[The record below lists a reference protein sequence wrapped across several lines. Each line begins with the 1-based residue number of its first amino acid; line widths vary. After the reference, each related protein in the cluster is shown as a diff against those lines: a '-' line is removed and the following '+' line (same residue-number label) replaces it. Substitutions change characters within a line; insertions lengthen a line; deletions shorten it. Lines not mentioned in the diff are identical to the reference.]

1 LTLNEQLEA
10 GDWSNGLYGALFTLF
25 AAVALLLAAVGL
37 YAVVAHAVGRRT
49 QEIGVR
55 MAMGATS
62 LDVLRLVLKQGLAPV
77 GLGLAIG
84 LIGSLGVTPVLRS
97 LLVRVSPADPLT
109 LIGAS
114 IVLVAAG
121 VLGCLIP
128 ARRAGRVDP
137 AVPLRHE

>member
-1 LTLNEQLEA
+1 LEA
-10 GDWSNGLYGALFTLF
+10 GYWSHGLYGALFAFL
-25 AAVALLLAAVGL
+25 AAIALLLAAVGL

-62 LDVLRLVLKQGLAPV
+62 ADVLRLVLKQGLAPV
-77 GLGLAIG
+77 GLGVMIG

-97 LLVRVSPADPLT
+97 LLVDVSPADPLT

-114 IVLVAAG
+114 IVLVAVG

-128 ARRAGRVDP
+128 ARRAMRVDP
-137 AVPLRHE
+137 AVALRHE